1 MLWLS
6 EVAAKYLSHQHVLP
20 RIVSIPRKRR
30 CLGYGASGSPDQ
42 SVQPRDRVGS
52 PRRPPDNYVH
62 RLVGKAETLTV
73 GNPMTGDVSLGPLID
88 ANQRDRVHALP
99 VEQPLVGSPGKQ
111 LGSCRD
117 AVGDRPTVLAEAGP
131 GIPAYDQE
139 VFGPVAYI
147 TRFSTLDEGVKL
159 ATDTEYGLALGIF
172 IADVATA
179 HGGYWNPPG

>member
-1 MLWLS
+1 MLLRATLDVDPIFWRNPL
-6 EVAAKYLSHQHVLP
+6 
-20 RIVSIPRKRR
+20 
-30 CLGYGASGSPDQ
+30 
-42 SVQPRDRVGS
+42 QPKQIGC
-52 PRRPPDNYVH
+52 NK
-62 RLVGKAETLTV
+62 L
-73 GNPMTGDVSLGPLID
+73 
-88 ANQRDRVHALP
+88 QVHALP

-139 VFGPVAYI
+139 VFGPVACI
-147 TRFSTLDEGVKL
+147 TRFSTLDEAVKL
-159 ATDTEYGLALGIF
+159 ATGTEYGLALGIF